1 MIIPPAVLAELFD
14 LVNKVHGGL
23 LDAKTKQLLL
33 RPEALEAAKRLR
45 EHIVADCCSD
55 APKQA
60 PYFKTGKD
68 PETLCALF
76 HCVRDMNDLEGYHFH
91 GAYWLHGACR
101 PDLPVSSF
109 SSTIV
114 GGIYVRG

>member
-1 MIIPPAVLAELFD
+1 MIIPTAVLAELFD

-55 APKQA
+55 APKQV
-60 PYFKTGKD
+60 PYFKTGKS
-68 PETLCALF
+68 
-76 HCVRDMNDLEGYHFH
+76 DLEGYHFH
-91 GAYWLHGACR
+91 GTYWLHGACR